1 MLNIE
6 ELEIERL
13 ETTFGFKKP
22 NIPLRSLYNTILA
35 RMKNAN
41 YCCEYFNRY
50 YQKQKVQKALYDA
63 KEPDLIVQG
72 FNYNIFNRY
81 IFRCVFHSLVSNNV
95 SRIDNL
101 EKVMLELFPDEL
113 NKYLSDPK
121 SFSFKKL
128 CEDFPNKN
136 ITSTFQ
142 SIFEDHHS
150 FTKVQ
155 RLRDQMAHSTID
167 NILDNDPML
176 DEEDDY
182 FVKPDFTLSGK
193 KEIVA
198 DFAKSLNEL
207 LLKIEE
213 KVFNCLM
220 TYGKDCLNDV
230 RNR

>member
-50 YQKQKVQKALYDA
+50 YQKNKVQKALYDV
-63 KEPDLIVQG
+63 KEPDLIGQE
-72 FNYNIFNRY
+72 FDYNIFNRP

-136 ITSTFQ
+136 ITSILQ
-142 SIFEDHHS
+142 AIFDDHQS

-155 RLRDQMAHSTID
+155 RLREQMVHSTID
-167 NILDNDPML
+167 NILGNDPML
-176 DEEDDY
+176 DEEDKC
-182 FVKPDFTLSGK
+182 FINPDFSHSGK
-193 KEIVA
+193 KEVVA

-207 LLKIEE
+207 LSKIEE